1 MLLPIPAL
9 LSLSQSCV
17 LLGGCFGLNLCYK
30 HWLLLTNFNGIS
42 LLFVF
47 HSLISSGAPFFF
59 FHFQLL
65 FFPFF
70 LWSLKI
76 ITFILVSIQVSIQV
90 SWFEVGFFTVSAAAC
105 SNLILVSLVC
115 ALMEFP
121 DSCFMNFFLFNP
133 SVIIRKKNKKFSC
146 SILLANS
153 LFNWLVA

>member
-1 MLLPIPAL
+1 MLLSIPAL
-9 LSLSQSCV
+9 LSLSLSQSCV

-47 HSLISSGAPFFF
+47 ESLISSGAPFFF

-76 ITFILVSIQVSIQV
+76 ITSMLVSIQV

-121 DSCFMNFFLFNP
+121 DSCFMIFFLFNS
-133 SVIIRKKNKKFSC
+133 SVIIRKKKKKISC